1 MLQSICCRVP
11 CVKTGGVHFTINGN
25 PYFLLVL
32 VSNVGGAG
40 DVQSLSC
47 KGTNTDWYPMQRNWG
62 QNWQYS
68 GNTLDGQALSFMIT
82 TSDGR
87 SLVSPD
93 AAPANWQFGQTFEG
107 AQY

>member
-1 MLQSICCRVP
+1 
-11 CVKTGGVHFTINGN
+11 
-25 PYFLLVL
+25 
-32 VSNVGGAG
+32 
-40 DVQSLSC
+40 
-47 KGTNTDWYPMQRNWG
+47 MQRNWG

-68 GNTLDGQALSFMIT
+68 GNSMDGQALSFMIT

-87 SLVSPD
+87 TLVSPD